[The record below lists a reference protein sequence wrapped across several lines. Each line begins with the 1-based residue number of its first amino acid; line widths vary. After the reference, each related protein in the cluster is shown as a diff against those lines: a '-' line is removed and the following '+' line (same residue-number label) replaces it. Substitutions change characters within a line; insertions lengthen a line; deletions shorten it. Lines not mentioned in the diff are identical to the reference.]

1 MERPTTLADALEA
14 FDAQA
19 AVVAGLQ
26 TEMAAFNELAAQH
39 SAILADRDALVAEVE
54 LLKKANAEFQNQL
67 ANAAQ
72 AAQTLETVANQKAVE
87 ALASVSV
94 DIVAIQQEPSN
105 SVEESARER
114 LSKITDPVARAKFRA
129 ANMEDLLKNR

>member
-19 AVVAGLQ
+19 ATVAGLQ
-26 TEMAAFNELAAQH
+26 NEMAAFNELAAQH
-39 SAILADRDALVAEVE
+39 SAILADRDALSAEVE
-54 LLKKANAEFQNQL
+54 LLKKANAEYQNQL

-72 AAQTLETVANQKAVE
+72 ASETMESIANQKAVE

-105 SVEESARER
+105 SVQESAREK

>member
-19 AVVAGLQ
+19 ATVAGLQ
-26 TEMAAFNELAAQH
+26 NELAAFNELAAQH
-39 SAILADRDALVAEVE
+39 SAILADRDALSAEVE
-54 LLKKANAEFQNQL
+54 LLKKANAEYQNQL

-72 AAQTLETVANQKAVE
+72 ASETMESIANQKAVE

-105 SVEESARER
+105 SVQESAREK

>member
-19 AVVAGLQ
+19 ATVAGLQ

-39 SAILADRDALVAEVE
+39 SAILEDRDALSAEVE
-54 LLKKANAEFQNQL
+54 LLKKANAEYQNQL

-72 AAQTLETVANQKAVE
+72 ASETMESIANQKAVE

-105 SVEESARER
+105 SVQESAREK

>member
-39 SAILADRDALVAEVE
+39 SAILADRDALGAEVE

-129 ANMEDLLKNR
+129 ANMDDLLKNR

>member
-72 AAQTLETVANQKAVE
+72 AAQTLETLANQKAVE

>member
-72 AAQTLETVANQKAVE
+72 AAQTLETLANQKAVE

-114 LSKITDPVARAKFRA
+114 LAKITDPVARAKFRA